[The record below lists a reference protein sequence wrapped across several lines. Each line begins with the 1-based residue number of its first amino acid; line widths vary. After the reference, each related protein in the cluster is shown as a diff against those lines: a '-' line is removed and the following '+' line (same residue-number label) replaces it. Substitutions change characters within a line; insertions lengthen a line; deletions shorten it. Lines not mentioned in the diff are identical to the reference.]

1 MTTLPPEADSS
12 DESIDL
18 PDMPAA
24 AFEAVLEHM
33 YTGQPEMRVTACDI
47 SLWLFSDH
55 FGPNKAL
62 SVGSKVSI
70 DEDERS

>member
-47 SLWLFSDH
+47 SL
-55 FGPNKAL
+55 
-62 SVGSKVSI
+62 
-70 DEDERS
+70 